1 MHTQKRIFFLG
12 PLLWFSSVPPFP
24 PPRRTAITKST
35 ATFTISA
42 LSSWVSS
49 TSARAR
55 TQTHEQKKRP
65 WKQNSPKASNNN
77 TQLHSSST
85 TTTVVSQSVSQSV
98 SQISKSQN
106 ARPPECQIPRWWNPR
121 NALRKNQPY
130 KNYHRNDDE
139 RGKKK
144 KTNRSNWSLR
154 CTHSLTPLLWESP
167 KIEEEGLLQSHK
179 RRMRLAGLL
188 RTLKGHEKKQKIS
201 NNNTLLLRGAK
212 AKLRNFLVQDRCA
225 SATTSLFCWDQTAED
240 DKRKDKNTA
249 AAGSSCRVV
258 AGTSGARLPSSP
270 CVAPGLTLFH
280 MPNN

>member
-1 MHTQKRIFFLG
+1 
-12 PLLWFSSVPPFP
+12 
-24 PPRRTAITKST
+24 
-35 ATFTISA
+35 
-42 LSSWVSS
+42 
-49 TSARAR
+49 
-55 TQTHEQKKRP
+55 
-65 WKQNSPKASNNN
+65 
-77 TQLHSSST
+77 
-85 TTTVVSQSVSQSV
+85 
-98 SQISKSQN
+98 
-106 ARPPECQIPRWWNPR
+106 
-121 NALRKNQPY
+121 
-130 KNYHRNDDE
+130 
-139 RGKKK
+139 
-144 KTNRSNWSLR
+144 
-154 CTHSLTPLLWESP
+154 
-167 KIEEEGLLQSHK
+167 
-179 RRMRLAGLL
+179 MRLAGLL